1 MPILTM
7 HRLVQMDQ
15 DTLYEQ
21 NRWLV
26 LGCWL
31 NFDRQYTLCCLKH
44 VERRR
49 DKVRMDSPPL
59 LWHDPNNFG
68 LSRLDLWEGQVFTET
83 KYDSFVSANRH
94 HVFRDGKKAKTVR
107 LLARTLYRSH
117 VWWDVFKPT
126 IRTTSALVLG
136 AVIGVLVQTYI
147 PIPFVGFWSF
157 R

>member
-7 HRLVQMDQ
+7 HRLVQMNR

-21 NRWLV
+21 KRWLV
-26 LGCWL
+26 LGCLL
-31 NFDRQYTLCCLKH
+31 NFDRQYALCCPKH
-44 VERRR
+44 LERRR
-49 DKVRMDSPPL
+49 DKVLMDSPPL
-59 LWHDPNNFG
+59 FWRDPNNLG
-68 LSRLDLWEGQVFTET
+68 LSRLDCWEVQVFEET
-83 KYDSFVSANRH
+83 KYESFVSANRH
-94 HVFRDGKKAKTVR
+94 HVIRDGKKAKTVR

-117 VWWDVFKPT
+117 VWWHVFKPA
-126 IRTTSALVLG
+126 IRTTAALVLG

>member
-7 HRLVQMDQ
+7 HRLVQMNR

-21 NRWLV
+21 KRWLV
-26 LGCWL
+26 LGCLL
-31 NFDRQYTLCCLKH
+31 NFDRQYALCCPKH
-44 VERRR
+44 LERRR
-49 DKVRMDSPPL
+49 DKVLMDSPPL
-59 LWHDPNNFG
+59 FWRDPNNLG
-68 LSRLDLWEGQVFTET
+68 WSRLDCWEVQVFEET
-83 KYDSFVSANRH
+83 KYESFVSANRH
-94 HVFRDGKKAKTVR
+94 HVIRDGKKAKTVR

-117 VWWDVFKPT
+117 VWWHVFKPG
-126 IRTTSALVLG
+126 IRTTAALVLG